1 MSKLQLLI
9 RTKNIEN
16 IRKFL
21 QKENINQQDDE
32 GNTLLIHAVG
42 DNQKDIVTFLLE
54 NRADIFI
61 KNEKGQRAIDW
72 AFSGKTS
79 LDSDLK
85 DVKIRDIPSI
95 AELERGSI
103 SDVFNGYL
111 QKYFI
116 VDIEQV
122 KTTIHYYTDY
132 IKLLLYLLNCSE
144 NSLKEVL
151 IYEYIH
157 RIDRIN
163 GNTPLIYAIKY
174 NTFNIVKLL
183 LENGATVSN
192 INNNGENAFTVALI
206 NKRYNL

>member
-85 DVKIRDIPSI
+85 DVKI
-95 AELERGSI
+95 
-103 SDVFNGYL
+103 
-111 QKYFI
+111 K
-116 VDIEQV
+116 
-122 KTTIHYYTDY
+122 H
-132 IKLLLYLLNCSE
+132 
-144 NSLKEVL
+144 
-151 IYEYIH
+151 
-157 RIDRIN
+157 
-163 GNTPLIYAIKY
+163 
-174 NTFNIVKLL
+174 
-183 LENGATVSN
+183 
-192 INNNGENAFTVALI
+192 
-206 NKRYNL
+206 